1 MPLFGPDPTW
11 KWAGPRPLFRRLLLA
26 VLALASAL
34 ALAPAARAQEAP
46 LAVEPPPV
54 PTADQP
60 IDAGP
65 PPDPVP
71 VAPDPAPAPE
81 PAPDPAPEPTPEL
94 QVPQTP
100 DTQPPADHGQPAA
113 RPAAEEDRNAG
124 TGTYSAAPAPE
135 FAGSTL
141 SVISDAPPVAAPA
154 PEPDAT
160 TAPLGWDVYDDALFA
175 ETVDGAVAIGLG
187 GGVPPSMG
195 GFAGLN
201 TIVYAAQRGKQH
213 SAKPTSRPEAMV
225 PGGSSN
231 GGTGTGNGASLG
243 LFGAAGGA
251 GAGMALMTLLGM
263 ACAWSLLAPDRL
275 RAFLTSTATWRLSA
289 YVPPIEHPG

>member
-1 MPLFGPDPTW
+1 M
-11 KWAGPRPLFRRLLLA
+11 FRRLLLA
-26 VLALASAL
+26 ALALAAVLALA
-34 ALAPAARAQEAP
+34 PVARAQEAP
-46 LAVEPPPV
+46 PVVEPPPI

-60 IDAGP
+60 VDAGP

-71 VAPDPAPAPE
+71 VAPDPVPAPE
-81 PAPDPAPEPTPEL
+81 PPPAPAPEPTPEL
-94 QVPQTP
+94 QVPEAP
-100 DTQPPADHGQPAA
+100 NTQPADGHGQPAA
-113 RPAAEEDRNAG
+113 KPTAEEGRNAG
-124 TGTYSAAPAPE
+124 THSAAPAPE
-135 FAGSTL
+135 FPGPAL
-141 SVISDAPPVAAPA
+141 SVISEAAPVAAPPSA
-154 PEPDAT
+154 PDAT

-175 ETVDGAVAIGLG
+175 ETVDGEAAIGLG
-187 GGVPPSMG
+187 DGVPPATG

-201 TIVYAAQRGKQH
+201 TIASAAQRGKQH
-213 SAKPTSRPEAMV
+213 HAKPASRPEAMV

-263 ACAWSLLAPDRL
+263 ACAWFLLAPDRL